1 MLRSHQV
8 PLIRIAGAASRAPS
22 RVQQHLSVYLIC
34 ELKSQRSPSHVP
46 SSHRRELLLTSGTL
60 AASFFIT
67 PLRAVVATDTENP
80 ANDIAAVTFDLV
92 ASVGTLAG
100 DNFTALASGVIWTS
114 QGHVVTAYS
123 PVNGALRQDKSLV
136 IAVQNQSTG
145 IVNYSPVNS
154 VVAREPSLDLIVLQ
168 ADELSTGVGENS
180 STAKGLVVARSNVLE
195 IGQDVFL
202 IGSNPDGSR
211 NLAAGVLSATN
222 RSIPAPNGQAI
233 RGALQTD
240 VNVGNGINLG
250 GALVDSKG
258 HLIGIPTVSYSRPG
272 TGRSSGVNFA
282 LPSDTLIDAVP
293 KLVAYGNLSGR
304 R

>member
-1 MLRSHQV
+1 VKQHPSIH
-8 PLIRIAGAASRAPS
+8 LISELKPQRLPS
-22 RVQQHLSVYLIC
+22 RT
-34 ELKSQRSPSHVP
+34 PST
-46 SSHRRELLLTSGTL
+46 HRRELLLTSGTL

-67 PLRAVVATDTENP
+67 PQRAVAATDAENP
-80 ANDIAAVTFDLV
+80 ATDIAAVTFDLV
-92 ASVGTLAG
+92 ASVGILSG

-114 QGHVVTAYS
+114 QGHVITAYS

-168 ADELSTGVGENS
+168 AEKLSTGIGENS
-180 STAKGLVVARSNVLE
+180 TSSSNARGIVVARSNDMK

-240 VNVGNGINLG
+240 VTVGNGINLG
-250 GALVDSKG
+250 GALVNSKG
-258 HLIGIPTVSYSRPG
+258 HLMGIPTVSYSRPG
-272 TGRSSGVNFA
+272 TGRSGVTFA

-293 KLVAYGNLSGR
+293 KLIAYGNISGR